1 MVEEVSVWF
10 LQGLHQVE
18 EHFSQALLEELL
30 RGSAIVYDS
39 EDINGCRLE
48 STWVE
53 VVGKILI
60 GIEVSMLEEEEAVDG
75 EVDDLFQGLTA
86 SLEWAEELQKE
97 GHFFPREIDPEV
109 EEEADKWSQMHDI
122 EVVFDILLSVIA

>member
-1 MVEEVSVWF
+1 M
-10 LQGLHQVE
+10 
-18 EHFSQALLEELL
+18 EELL

-86 SLEWAEELQKE
+86 SLE
-97 GHFFPREIDPEV
+97 
-109 EEEADKWSQMHDI
+109 
-122 EVVFDILLSVIA
+122 